1 MIRRRHQASK
11 LMDAIMVS
19 RTCLFRVKKSLVM
32 GRKKRGIKKI
42 VVGRTALRI
51 RVANLL
57 RFCLIES
64 L

>member
-1 MIRRRHQASK
+1 MRRRHQASK
-11 LMDAIMVS
+11 LMEAMIVS

-32 GRKKRGIKKI
+32 GRKKRGTEKI

-51 RVANLL
+51 RVAILF
-57 RFCLIES
+57 RFCLIKS